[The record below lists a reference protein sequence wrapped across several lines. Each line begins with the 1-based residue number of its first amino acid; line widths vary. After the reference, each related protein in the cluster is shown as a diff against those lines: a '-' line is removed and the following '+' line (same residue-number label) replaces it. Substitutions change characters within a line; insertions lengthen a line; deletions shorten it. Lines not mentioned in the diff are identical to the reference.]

1 MEENVM
7 VKKIALTFLVA
18 LVATVSFATSE
29 EDEVQ
34 TRVFGAR
41 LHGYNEVPSVSTAG
55 RGRFAARLSEDGT
68 ALAFTLRIARLSTPV
83 IRAHIHFGQS
93 KTEGGIM
100 VPLCRAQLPDDPADH
115 VRACIDADGTISGII
130 TAADVVGPGGQGIA
144 KGEFRELI
152 RALRAGAGYVN
163 VHTLRIPSGEIRGQI
178 R

>member
-7 VKKIALTFLVA
+7 VKKIALTFLVV
-18 LVATVSFATSE
+18 LVATISFATSD
-29 EDEVQ
+29 EDKVQ

-100 VPLCRAQLPDDPADH
+100 VPLCHAQLPDDPADH
-115 VRACIDADGTISGII
+115 VRACIDADGTISGVCGLSPPL
-130 TAADVVGPGGQGIA
+130 TSSAPAG
-144 KGEFRELI
+144 
-152 RALRAGAGYVN
+152 RASPKENFASSSARFAPEPA
-163 VHTLRIPSGEIRGQI
+163 T
-178 R
+178 